1 MGNLRRITAI
11 KKTEVKIKYLLV
23 ANKVYRVINTDFS
36 NLIIEASETDLV
48 AADVPADELFSVTDF
63 KEFRVRL
70 RNWKGNIVKFPDLR
84 DSKWQ

>member
-1 MGNLRRITAI
+1 M
-11 KKTEVKIKYLLV
+11 KKTLETKIKYMLV
-23 ANKVYRVINTDFS
+23 GGDKVYKVTNTDFN

-70 RNWKGNIVKFPDLR
+70 RNWKGNIVKFPGIEE
-84 DSKWQ
+84 